1 MNAPNFWDDN
11 QSAQK
16 VIQERSEITD
26 WLGKITGP
34 EKKLEEL
41 EVAIELGIEA
51 EDDSMVEEVQN
62 TIKAL
67 REEVNRLEV
76 EVLLSG
82 EDDHRNAIIFIH
94 SGAGGTEAQDWAEM
108 LLRMYMRWI
117 EKKGFKTRQVD
128 LLPGS
133 EAGIKS
139 VAFMVNGE
147 YAYGLLRTE
156 SGVHRL
162 VRISPFDANR
172 KRHTSFAS
180 VFVYPQ
186 VDESIEVEIDE
197 ADLRIDTYRSSGAG
211 GQHVNVTDSAVRI
224 THNPTGIVVQC
235 QNERSQHQNKDVA
248 MNILRS
254 RLYNLMKEEQ
264 RKKREALNEGKKEIA
279 WGSQIRSYI
288 FQPYQMV
295 KDHRTNV
302 EIGNIDSVMNGN
314 IDPFIEAFLRQGTI
328 K

>member
-1 MNAPNFWDDN
+1 MNAPNFWNDN
-11 QSAQK
+11 QTAQK

-26 WLGKITGP
+26 WLGKITP
-34 EKKLEEL
+34 SEKKLEEL
-41 EVAIELGIEA
+41 EVAIELGKEA

-62 TIKAL
+62 TMKAL
-67 REEVNRLEV
+67 REEVNLLEV
-76 EVLLSG
+76 QVLLSG
-82 EDDHRNAIIFIH
+82 EDDQRNAIIFIH

-139 VAFMVNGE
+139 VGFMVNGE
-147 YAYGLLRTE
+147 YAYGLLRAE

-186 VDESIEVEIDE
+186 IDESIEVEIDE
-197 ADLRIDTYRSSGAG
+197 TELRIDTYRSSGAG

-224 THNPTGIVVQC
+224 THKPSGIVVQC
-235 QNERSQHQNKDVA
+235 QNERSQHQNREVA
-248 MNILRS
+248 MSILRS

-264 RKKREALNEGKKEIA
+264 RKKREALNEVKKEIA

-314 IDPFIEAFLRQGTI
+314 IDPFIEAFLRQGTM